1 MSYIA
6 AAGAK
11 DRVSSYFD
19 GFDAFGSAG
28 AGMAANA
35 ANYIT
40 DTQEGAKRDY
50 FATMGEVNV
59 KGQKQLGGAMQNMS
73 NNQFAGDMFELGGNL
88 LGGVSSFGQK
98 NWGWGK
104 NG

>member
-50 FATMGEVNV
+50 MATMGEVNT

-73 NNQFAGDMFELGGNL
+73 NGQFAGDLFALGGQAAI
-88 LGGVSSFGQK
+88 GVSSFGQK